1 MEDIINSIDILGHLC
16 MIWGNISVVCNR
28 CSAQDNTEPC
38 VCVPRSRGS
47 SSRAPFSS
55 QDVSCASALLS
66 IRHQSPLSIN
76 FLRALLICQWTLGQK
91 YSQWHDSVKKVKT
104 FARIYVVWIFR
115 LLSIFVK
122 MIDCNQSEIMW
133 CVIFVDLPQMKFS
146 IDQI

>member
-1 MEDIINSIDILGHLC
+1 
-16 MIWGNISVVCNR
+16 MISSGISAWYEATLVLSVTGVQHKTTPSR
-28 CSAQDNTEPC
+28 